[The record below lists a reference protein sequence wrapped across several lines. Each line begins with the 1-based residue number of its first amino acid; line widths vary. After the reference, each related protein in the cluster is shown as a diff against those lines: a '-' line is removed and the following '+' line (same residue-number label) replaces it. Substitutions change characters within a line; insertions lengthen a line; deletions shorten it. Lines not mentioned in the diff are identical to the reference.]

1 MQFGNDNGM
10 ALSRQHIAALEKD
23 ARRMRKRRFSLSRRF
38 SFDAFI
44 RSYQHTVGMNPTK
57 WQPGLTLAPSAD

>member
-23 ARRMRKRRFSLSRRF
+23 ARRMRKRRFS
-38 SFDAFI
+38 FDAFI

-57 WQPGLTLAPSAD
+57 WQPGLTLALSAD

>member
-23 ARRMRKRRFSLSRRF
+23 ARRMRKRRFSLSRCEQKET
-38 SFDAFI
+38 A
-44 RSYQHTVGMNPTK
+44 V
-57 WQPGLTLAPSAD
+57 SAKGDSL